1 MLTRPVWG
9 KGDEQGAC
17 ATTTCNDED
26 LWPTAVTNMTIDGR
40 TERVIPFSQGVLIE
54 QKIPILVHSPTVEGP
69 PAGIGGSASSVP
81 RRVAPSVSE
90 PKIPMSPAML

>member
-1 MLTRPVWG
+1 MRWIARGLNAVLISEGRLGPSPAVMKTVRQRPRRR
-9 KGDEQGAC
+9 
-17 ATTTCNDED
+17 
-26 LWPTAVTNMTIDGR
+26 IDGR